1 MTATTTTTQALIGW
15 INETRLNAPVL
26 DNDADALLARINAA
40 QAREQAIE
48 RAMTR
53 QSSIG
58 LYGHSQS
65 AKAHLLLSLC
75 GSGNGRL
82 NVTPGQRTFD
92 YFSHTNPGHA
102 LTNMAVRFTRQ
113 SPEVADEAFPLRLSL
128 VTEAELVQL
137 FIARSTLHPQMRAVD
152 KAVIETRLEK
162 WRGLRQPQGVP
173 GITAQEVGAIAR
185 FWQSTVPAA
194 KQQIDDALW
203 HEFARLVPSLDLSTR
218 ASVWSLL
225 WGEQQE
231 LTQQWLKLAH
241 VLHQT
246 SHAGELAAPLSLLV
260 DSFGLPGEGFLT
272 HDGTLDLQ
280 DAQETLLHPLNS
292 GEMLNAI
299 SIPVDVLAFLTR
311 ELVLPVEN
319 GALDNVD
326 IIDIPVFEDNRAD
339 PLRQAK
345 SQWLLEHYRQQLQP
359 DVLVICNATA
369 QHEHTAKKAKVLMNW
384 VKETQ
389 PAEESALPGLV
400 WAITPHDARFT
411 TRQNLDEAVQH
422 LLGKPG
428 LRWGTLQALDSHSMQ
443 RVIEWLSQATLPAQ
457 RQKRLGTLKGLLRQE
472 LSSLMQS
479 YLAPLVEEPGT
490 RRAQAENMVRTLQ
503 SSAARHGELLEGLL
517 PPLKAFETLLAVQQ
531 PREEQVNGL
540 FTDTIDL
547 FAENTQESSGLFQT
561 KDKARLAHR
570 VWINHLRQ
578 WSRNEATAARL
589 GLEPSVL
596 QQIADVL
603 VVTSYRLDLP
613 QQLQRIVEADKSSAA
628 QLHAVMGNFIGWL
641 GYDQTPVAT
650 RPASRIRKGQAI
662 FVTPVVSS
670 AEPRLTRLG
679 EQPVHAATSYVYDWL
694 VALYSRAIENI
705 DYQHPHDVQPGA
717 RRALQ
722 ALLR

>member
-92 YFSHTNPGHA
+92 YFSHINPGHA
-102 LTNMAVRFTRQ
+102 LTNMAVRFTREN
-113 SPEVADEAFPLRLSL
+113 PAVTDEAFPLRLSL

-137 FIARSTLHPQMRAVD
+137 FIARTTLHPQMRAVD

-203 HEFARLVPSLDLSTR
+203 HAFAQLVPSLDLSTR

-231 LTQQWLKLAH
+231 LTQQWLSLAH

-246 SHAGELAAPLSLLV
+246 SHASELAAPLSLLV

-272 HDGTLDLQ
+272 HDGTPALQ
-280 DAQETLLHPLNS
+280 DAQETLLHPLNN

-299 SIPVDVLAFLTR
+299 SVPVDVLAFLTR

-369 QHEHTAKKAKVLMNW
+369 HHEQTAKKAKVLMNW

-389 PAEESALPGLV
+389 PAEDSALPGLV

-428 LRWGTLQALDSHSMQ
+428 LRWGTLQVLDSHSMQ

-457 RQKRLGTLKGLLRQE
+457 RQKRLSTLKNALRQE

-479 YLAPLVEEPGT
+479 YLAPMVEEPGT
-490 RRAQAENMVRTLQ
+490 RRAQAESMVRTLQ
-503 SSAARHGELLEGLL
+503 SSAARHGELLDGLL

-540 FTDTIDL
+540 FTDSIDL
-547 FAENTQESSGLFQT
+547 FADSTQESAGLFQT
-561 KDKARLAHR
+561 KDKARMAHR
-570 VWINHLRQ
+570 GWINHLRQ

-589 GLEPSVL
+589 GLEPAVL

-641 GYDQTPVAT
+641 GYDQTPAAT
-650 RPASRIRKGQAI
+650 RPASRIRKGQPI
-662 FVTPVVSS
+662 FITPVVSS

-679 EQPVHAATSYVYDWL
+679 EQPVHAATAYVYDWL

-717 RRALQ
+717 RQALH

>member
-1 MTATTTTTQALIGW
+1 MTATTTTTPALIGW
-15 INETRLNAPVL
+15 INETRLHAPVL
-26 DNDADALLARINAA
+26 DNDADALLARVNAM
-40 QAREQAIE
+40 QAREHAIA
-48 RAMTR
+48 RALSR
-53 QSSIG
+53 QSSVG
-58 LYGHSQS
+58 LYGHSQG

-75 GSGNGRL
+75 GSGSGRL

-92 YFSHTNPGHA
+92 YFSHINPGHA
-102 LTNMAVRFTRQ
+102 LTNMAVRFTRENV
-113 SPEVADEAFPLRLSL
+113 EVLDEAFPLRLSL

-137 FIARSTLHPQMRAVD
+137 FIARTALHPQIHAVD
-152 KAVIETRLEK
+152 KSVIETRLEK
-162 WRGLRQPQGVP
+162 WRGLRQPQSVP
-173 GITAQEVGAIAR
+173 GITAQEVGTIAR
-185 FWQSTVPAA
+185 FWQNVVPGA

-203 HEFARLVPSLDLSTR
+203 HQFARLIPSLDLSTR

-260 DSFGLPGEGFLT
+260 DNFGLPGEGFLT
-272 HDGTLDLQ
+272 HGEFTVPH
-280 DAQETLLHPLNS
+280 AQETLLHPLNE
-292 GEMLNAI
+292 GELLNAI

-319 GALDNVD
+319 CALDNVD
-326 IIDIPVFEDNRAD
+326 IIDIPVFSDNSAD
-339 PLRQAK
+339 LLSQAK
-345 SQWLLEHYRQQLQP
+345 CQWLLEHYRQQLQP

-369 QHEHTAKKAKVLMNW
+369 QHEQTAKKAKVLLNW

-400 WAITPHDARFT
+400 WAITPQDARFT
-411 TRQNLDEAVQH
+411 TRQNLDEAVQQ

-428 LRWGTLQALDSHSMQ
+428 VHWGTLQALDSHSMQ
-443 RVIEWLSQATLPAQ
+443 RVIEWLSQATMPAQ
-457 RQKRLGTLKGLLRQE
+457 RQKRLRTLQTMLRQE
-472 LSSLMQS
+472 LAALMGS
-479 YLAPLVEEPGT
+479 YLDPLVQEPGT
-490 RRAQAENMVRTLQ
+490 RRSQAENMVRTLQ
-503 SSAARHGELLEGLL
+503 NSAARHGELLEGLL

-547 FAENTQESSGLFQT
+547 FAENTPETTNTFQT
-561 KDKARLAHR
+561 KDNARLAHK

-578 WSRNEATAARL
+578 WSRSDAVAARL
-589 GLEPSVL
+589 GLETAVL

-603 VVTSYRLDLP
+603 ILSSYRLNLP
-613 QQLQRIVEADKSSAA
+613 SQLQRIVETDKSSAA

-641 GYDQTPVAT
+641 GYDQTPVSL

-662 FVTPVVSS
+662 FVTPIVSS
-670 AEPRLTRLG
+670 ALPRLTRLG
-679 EQPVHAATSYVYDWL
+679 EQPVHAATAYVYDWL

-705 DYQHPHDVQPGA
+705 DYQHPQDVQPAA
-717 RRALQ
+717 RQ
-722 ALLR
+722 ALHSLLR

>member
-1 MTATTTTTQALIGW
+1 
-15 INETRLNAPVL
+15 
-26 DNDADALLARINAA
+26 
-40 QAREQAIE
+40 
-48 RAMTR
+48 
-53 QSSIG
+53 
-58 LYGHSQS
+58 
-65 AKAHLLLSLC
+65 
-75 GSGNGRL
+75 
-82 NVTPGQRTFD
+82 
-92 YFSHTNPGHA
+92 
-102 LTNMAVRFTRQ
+102 
-113 SPEVADEAFPLRLSL
+113 
-128 VTEAELVQL
+128 
-137 FIARSTLHPQMRAVD
+137 
-152 KAVIETRLEK
+152 
-162 WRGLRQPQGVP
+162 
-173 GITAQEVGAIAR
+173 
-185 FWQSTVPAA
+185 
-194 KQQIDDALW
+194 
-203 HEFARLVPSLDLSTR
+203 
-218 ASVWSLL
+218 
-225 WGEQQE
+225 
-231 LTQQWLKLAH
+231 
-241 VLHQT
+241 
-246 SHAGELAAPLSLLV
+246 
-260 DSFGLPGEGFLT
+260 
-272 HDGTLDLQ
+272 
-280 DAQETLLHPLNS
+280 
-292 GEMLNAI
+292 MLNAI

-369 QHEHTAKKAKVLMNW
+369 QHEQTAKKAKVLMNW

-547 FAENTQESSGLFQT
+547 FAENTQESTGLFQT

-603 VVTSYRLDLP
+603 VVTSYRLNLP

-679 EQPVHAATSYVYDWL
+679 EQPVHAATAYVYDWL

-705 DYQHPHDVQPGA
+705 DYRHPHDVQPDA
-717 RRALQ
+717 RQALRALIK
-722 ALLR
+722 

>member
-1 MTATTTTTQALIGW
+1 MSATMTTTQALIGW
-15 INETRLNAPVL
+15 INETRLHAPVL

-48 RAMTR
+48 QALTR
-53 QSSIG
+53 RSSIG

-75 GSGNGRL
+75 GNGNGRL
-82 NVTPGQRTFD
+82 NVIPGQRTFD
-92 YFSHTNPGHA
+92 YFSHINPGHA
-102 LTNMAVRFTRQ
+102 LTNMALRFTTE
-113 SPEVADEAFPLRLSL
+113 SAAVDDEAFPLRLSL

-137 FIARSTLHPQMRAVD
+137 FIARTTLHPQIRAVD

-194 KQQIDDALW
+194 RQQIDDVLW
-203 HEFARLVPSLDLSTR
+203 HQFAQLVPSLDLTTR

-246 SHAGELAAPLSLLV
+246 SHASELAAPLSLLV
-260 DSFGLPGEGFLT
+260 DNFGLPGEGFLT
-272 HDGTLDLQ
+272 HGTFTLP
-280 DAQETLLHPLNS
+280 DAQETLLHPLNN

-299 SIPVDVLAFLTR
+299 SLPVDVLAFLTR
-311 ELVLPVEN
+311 ELVLPVESS
-319 GALDNVD
+319 ALDNVD
-326 IIDIPVFEDNRAD
+326 IIDIPVFADNSAD
-339 PLRQAK
+339 PLSQAK
-345 SQWLLEHYRQQLQP
+345 CQWLLEHYRQQLQP

-369 QHEHTAKKAKVLMNW
+369 QHDQTAKKAKVLMNW

-389 PAEESALPGLV
+389 PAEETALPGLV

-443 RVIEWLSQATLPAQ
+443 RVIEWLSQATIPAQ
-457 RQKRLGTLKGLLRQE
+457 RQKRLNTLKTALRQE
-472 LSSLMQS
+472 LSALMHS
-479 YLAPLVEEPGT
+479 YLTPLVEEPAA
-490 RRAQAENMVRTLQ
+490 RRTQAENMVRTLQ

-547 FAENTQESSGLFQT
+547 FADNAQESASTFQT
-561 KDKARLAHR
+561 KDKARLAHK
-570 VWINHLRQ
+570 VWMNHLRQ
-578 WSRNEATAARL
+578 WSRNDAAATRL
-589 GLEPSVL
+589 VLSLRCYSKLPRFWWSPATVLTCLSSFSVL
-596 QQIADVL
+596 SKP
-603 VVTSYRLDLP
+603 TR
-613 QQLQRIVEADKSSAA
+613 AA
-628 QLHAVMGNFIGWL
+628 
-641 GYDQTPVAT
+641 
-650 RPASRIRKGQAI
+650 
-662 FVTPVVSS
+662 
-670 AEPRLTRLG
+670 
-679 EQPVHAATSYVYDWL
+679 
-694 VALYSRAIENI
+694 
-705 DYQHPHDVQPGA
+705 PHSCM
-717 RRALQ
+717 R
-722 ALLR
+722 

>member
-1 MTATTTTTQALIGW
+1 MTATMTTTQALIGW

-26 DNDADALLARINAA
+26 DNEADALLARINAT
-40 QAREQAIE
+40 QAREQTID
-48 RAMTR
+48 RALSR
-53 QSSIG
+53 PGSIG

-92 YFSHTNPGHA
+92 YFSHINPGHA
-102 LTNMAVRFTRQ
+102 LTNMAVRFTRGNT
-113 SPEVADEAFPLRLSL
+113 EVMDEAFPLRLSL

-137 FIARSTLHPQMRAVD
+137 FIARTTLQPEIRAVD

-173 GITAQEVGAIAR
+173 GITAQDVGAIAR
-185 FWQSTVPAA
+185 FWQSSVPAA

-203 HEFARLVPSLDLSTR
+203 HQFAQLVPSLDLSTR

-246 SHAGELAAPLSLLV
+246 SHAGALAAPLSLLV
-260 DSFGLPGEGFLT
+260 DNFGLPGEGFLT
-272 HDGTLDLQ
+272 HGTFTLPE
-280 DAQETLLHPLNS
+280 AQETLLHPLNN

-299 SIPVDVLAFLTR
+299 SIPVDTLAFLTR
-311 ELVLPVEN
+311 ELVLPVESS
-319 GALDNVD
+319 ALDNVD
-326 IIDIPVFEDNRAD
+326 IIDIPVFSDNSAD
-339 PLRQAK
+339 ALNQAK
-345 SQWLLEHYRQQLQP
+345 CQWLLEHYRQQLQP

-369 QHEHTAKKAKVLMNW
+369 QHEQTAKKARVLMNW

-389 PAEESALPGLV
+389 PVEESALPGLV

-411 TRQNLDEAVQH
+411 TRQNLDETVQH

-428 LRWGTLQALDSHSMQ
+428 VRWGTLQALDSHSMQ

-457 RQKRLGTLKGLLRQE
+457 RQKRLSTLKAMLRQE
-472 LSSLMQS
+472 LSALMKG
-479 YLAPLVEEPGT
+479 YLAPLVEEPGA
-490 RRAQAENMVRTLQ
+490 RRTQAENMVRVLQ

-547 FAENTQESSGLFQT
+547 FAEHAQENASPFQT
-561 KDKARLAHR
+561 KDKARLAHK

-578 WSRNEATAARL
+578 WSRNDATAARL
-589 GLEPSVL
+589 GLEPAVL

-603 VVTSYRLDLP
+603 VVASYRLNLP
-613 QQLQRIVEADKSSAA
+613 QQLQNIVETDKSSAA

-641 GYDQTPVAT
+641 GYDRTPAEA

-662 FVTPVVSS
+662 FVTPVVNST
-670 AEPRLTRLG
+670 APRLTRLG
-679 EQPVHAATSYVYDWL
+679 EQPVHAATVYVYDWL

-705 DYQHPHDVQPGA
+705 DFRHPHDVQPAA
-717 RRALQ
+717 RQALQ